1 MNCPVC
7 NAPAQDITAIAFAGK
22 SVRCLSCGE
31 FDVAGSV
38 YEPGALKALDL
49 SRRKDALAR
58 AQLVAWIGNRPRIT
72 TYDL

>member
-7 NAPAQDITAIAFAGK
+7 NSPAQDITPEAYDGKAF
-22 SVRCLSCGE
+22 RCFSCGE
-31 FDVAGSV
+31 YDIVGSV

-58 AQLVAWIGNRPRIT
+58 AQLQALIGKRPRIT